1 MADLKK
7 GAFGFGKFGGDAEAF
22 FGAAAPLALSF
33 AYATSETSLRIGL
46 TREPQNLTPYL
57 EGDVYTP
64 LTWRVTRLDTGQDLI
79 VIGVRRFDHPLV
91 WDLFT
96 LRRLGVVAVR
106 HRVSSTTLRT
116 RSGIRIAAPNRID
129 FAGTKNTNA
138 LDPLPRYQGVVDIR
152 NRSLEEGPTIQIGG
166 RGLYEVEAK
175 IEALKKRLKRM
186 LITAP
191 GTLPGDDTFGI
202 GFKEKEPLPIGDIT
216 ALQRR
221 IEEGFLRDPEV
232 RSAAVELE
240 TDDESGIVYIRARV
254 LASFTDEPVSA
265 DYALPGVLV

>member
-1 MADLKK
+1 
-7 GAFGFGKFGGDAEAF
+7 
-22 FGAAAPLALSF
+22 
-33 AYATSETSLRIGL
+33 
-46 TREPQNLTPYL
+46 
-57 EGDVYTP
+57 
-64 LTWRVTRLDTGQDLI
+64 
-79 VIGVRRFDHPLV
+79 
-91 WDLFT
+91 
-96 LRRLGVVAVR
+96 
-106 HRVSSTTLRT
+106 
-116 RSGIRIAAPNRID
+116 
-129 FAGTKNTNA
+129 
-138 LDPLPRYQGVVDIR
+138 
-152 NRSLEEGPTIQIGG
+152 LEEGPTIQIGG